1 MELVDSSKET
11 LNEQGIILGAVQQ
24 LREYNE
30 HPMATRL
37 AMVAAEGTM
46 KSVEVK
52 QFGNTM
58 FLSHKGTGNNSNKM
72 AGHVFNMDVDNNFV
86 NNIRQYISY
95 LQTQG
100 ITHYTAL
107 FEEEYLTAFQSIQNL
122 IKNIDTK
129 MGIGQDEDGDYM
141 AFIKPGTQPLPEG
154 L

>member
-58 FLSHKGTGNNSNKM
+58 FLAHRGTGDNRNKM
-72 AGHVFNMDVDNNFV
+72 VGHVFNMDVDNNFV
-86 NNIRQYISY
+86 NNIRQYLVY
-95 LQTQG
+95 LQNQG
-100 ITHYTAL
+100 TTHYTAL
-107 FEEEYLTAFQSIQNL
+107 LEEEYLAVFQSIQNL
-122 IKNIDTK
+122 IKNVDTK
-129 MGIGQDEDGDYM
+129 MGIGKTEDGDYM
-141 AFIKPGTQPLPEG
+141 AFIKLGSKPLPEG